1 MLVMRELTNVK
12 QRRAISETSAEGG
25 GLVETGFSS
34 LGRMVAL
41 PGKRPCLERL
51 WLDYCIQAPERKSGR
66 VWPVNRPNHSSI
78 LAACG

>member
-12 QRRAISETSAEGG
+12 LRRAISETSAEGG

-51 WLDYCIQAPERKSGR
+51 WLDYCIQAKSLIDLGGLR
-66 VWPVNRPNHSSI
+66 IGPNKRPSRQRI
-78 LAACG
+78 